1 MSASKSQQNL
11 SSRYS
16 NSSNNSGMNRG
27 SGKSSKTIIIMLL
40 ALVCI
45 IGVVVI
51 VFSDKGQ
58 NIDAN
63 AYNLVVTPDNIEEL
77 KQANG
82 NATLAAGS
90 YDVCMNSTWTFKN
103 ARSASSNAYVENVLS
118 NTNTVKFSLTRND
131 TGQLIY
137 ESPYIPV
144 GSSLRNIK
152 LSDESLKSGTYPCTI
167 QYHLVDENYQNVSSV
182 KVSLSVVIKED

>member
-1 MSASKSQQNL
+1 
-11 SSRYS
+11 
-16 NSSNNSGMNRG
+16 
-27 SGKSSKTIIIMLL
+27 
-40 ALVCI
+40 
-45 IGVVVI
+45 
-51 VFSDKGQ
+51 
-58 NIDAN
+58 
-63 AYNLVVTPDNIEEL
+63 
-77 KQANG
+77 
-82 NATLAAGS
+82 
-90 YDVCMNSTWTFKN
+90 MNSTWTFKN

-131 TGQLIY
+131 TNELIY